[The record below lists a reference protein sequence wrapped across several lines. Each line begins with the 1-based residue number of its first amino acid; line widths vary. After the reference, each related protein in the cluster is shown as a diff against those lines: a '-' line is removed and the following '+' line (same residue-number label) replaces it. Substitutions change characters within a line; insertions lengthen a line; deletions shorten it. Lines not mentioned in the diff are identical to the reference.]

1 MVRQRSPRV
10 ARARRLRREATDVEN
25 RLWYHLRSR
34 QLAGAKFR
42 RQEPLGP
49 YFADFCGVEVKLVIE
64 LDGGQHADRQ
74 EHDRQRTAFL
84 ERCGYRVLRFWNAE
98 VLEDLDA
105 VMERIAEAVRGV
117 GANEAR

>member
-25 RLWYHLRSR
+25 RLWYHLRAR

-49 YFADFCGVEVKLVIE
+49 YFADFCCVEAKLVIE

-84 ERCGYRVLRFWNAE
+84 KRCGYRVLRFWNAE